1 MSGSFRDRYVAAR
14 GYAAVLALVALLA
27 WPVLRLAPV
36 HQVPPSPGL
45 VAAAEQVADHAHHGV
60 GHGRVRLDAAQ
71 QLSTPS
77 TTFVAE
83 GAAAA
88 PVLVPL
94 GTAPAD
100 TATEPRTVGV
110 RLAPVRA
117 PPGRAGC

>member
-1 MSGSFRDRYVAAR
+1 MSGSFRDRCTAAR
-14 GYAAVLALVALLA
+14 SFAAVAALVALLV

-36 HQVPPSPGL
+36 HPVPALPGL
-45 VAAAEQVADHAHHGV
+45 VAAAEQVADHGHHGV
-60 GHGRVRLDAAQ
+60 GRGRVRLDAAQ

-77 TTFVAE
+77 TTFIAE

-88 PVLVPL
+88 PVPVPL
-94 GTAPAD
+94 GTAPAG
-100 TATEPRTVGV
+100 TATQPRTVGV

>member
-1 MSGSFRDRYVAAR
+1 MSGSFRDRYFAAR
-14 GYAAVLALVALLA
+14 SCAAVAALVALLA

-36 HQVPPSPGL
+36 HPVPALPGL
-45 VAAAEQVADHAHHGV
+45 VAAAVQVADHSHHGV
-60 GHGRVRLDAAQ
+60 GRGRIRLDPAR

-83 GAAAA
+83 GATTA
-88 PVLVPL
+88 PVLAPL
-94 GTAPAD
+94 GTAPAR
-100 TATEPRTVGV
+100 TAAAPCTVGV